1 MSLFPKFEISHT
13 PAKPAKPAKPLI
25 KKASTLATLATLA
38 GVGASEEKIG
48 VRYAFRFRLHNDEGG
63 GVVLTD
69 EPDLGKARDS
79 LLGRYGDRLALVVR
93 A

>member
-1 MSLFPKFEISHT
+1 MSLFPKFEISCSL
-13 PAKPAKPAKPLI
+13 AKAAKPLI

-38 GVGASEEKIG
+38 DPDSFQEKNR
-48 VRYAFRFRLHNDEGG
+48 VQRYAYRFRLHEGEGG

-69 EPDLGKARDS
+69 EPDLDKARNS
-79 LLGRYGDRLALVVR
+79 LGERYGDRLAIVVK